1 MKKHLLLGFT
11 LFFSF
16 FLSAQ
21 QAQTVTEDLSIVPL
35 SKNTFLHVGMLQTQ
49 SFGRVDCNG
58 LVYIKN
64 GEAVVI
70 DTPPDTAQSTALLQ
84 WIEKIFPCTKV
95 KAVIV
100 THFHDDCL
108 AGLPVFHR
116 RGIPSYAN
124 NLSITLA
131 ASRGVTVPQR
141 GFQEQWE
148 LNVGG
153 EKISSRF
160 FREAHTKDNIVN
172 WIPSEKILFGGC
184 QVKAMGSGKGN
195 LADANVLA
203 WSHTTRAIKTAYPD
217 AAIVVPGHGK
227 VGDRSLLD
235 FTISLF
241 ESGKNEAATLIFS
254 GKDCETGWAV
264 LRFAGQ
270 CILL

>member
-1 MKKHLLLGFT
+1 MKRQLLLSFT
-11 LFFSF
+11 LLFFL

-21 QAQTVTEDLSIVPL
+21 QRQKITEDLSIVPL
-35 SKNTFLHVGMLQTQ
+35 SKHTFLHVGMLQTE

-58 LVYIKN
+58 LVYVKN

-70 DTPPDTAQSTALLQ
+70 DTPPDSTQSLALLQ
-84 WIEKIFPCTKV
+84 WIEKSFPGTTV

-124 NLSITLA
+124 NLTITLA
-131 ASRGVTVPQR
+131 ASRGVTVPQN
-141 GFQEQWE
+141 GFQEQLE

-160 FREAHTKDNIVN
+160 FGEAHTKDNIVS

-184 QVKAMGSGKGN
+184 QVKALGSGKGN
-195 LADANVLA
+195 LADANEGA
-203 WSHTTRAIKTAYPD
+203 WSQTSLAIKNAYRN
-217 AAIVVPGHGK
+217 ATIVVPGHGK
-227 VGDRSLLD
+227 VGDTTLLD

-241 ESGKNEAATLIFS
+241 ETGK
-254 GKDCETGWAV
+254 K
-264 LRFAGQ
+264 
-270 CILL
+270 